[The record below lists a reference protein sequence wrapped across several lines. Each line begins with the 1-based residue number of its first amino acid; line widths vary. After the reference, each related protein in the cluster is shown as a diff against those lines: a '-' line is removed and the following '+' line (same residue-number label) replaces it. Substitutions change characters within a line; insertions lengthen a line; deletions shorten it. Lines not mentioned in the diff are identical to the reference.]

1 MYLFVAHYIN
11 MDNDT
16 EVSKSIEFDGQFFD
30 SEREIYLYAM
40 GRAFDLRKVNECF
53 CSLEFIAC

>member
-16 EVSKSIEFDGQFFD
+16 EVSKSIELDGQFFD
-30 SEREIYLYAM
+30 SEREIYRYAM
-40 GRAFDLRKVNECF
+40 GMAYDLRKENEMF
-53 CSLEFIAC
+53 ASLEFIAC

>member
-40 GRAFDLRKVNECF
+40 GRAFDMKNANEVF
-53 CSLEFIAC
+53 ASLEFVAC